1 MTEDAPDPVAHFGNL
16 IAAYADNIRT
26 SDFKANLVVL
36 FVAIM
41 MGPVV
46 GYRDNY
52 PPYLPLPVV
61 LAPFLVAFLCL
72 LFCVVPRYPS
82 RGKANFVVKRNSTRE
97 DFAIAQANSDNLEQL
112 KLRCSILSQ
121 ILYWKTFFLLT
132 AIYICL
138 GTIVVI
144 FCLLVRALV

>member
-1 MTEDAPDPVAHFGNL
+1 MSDEAPDPVAHFSNL
-16 IAAYADNIRT
+16 TAAYQDNIRT

-41 MGPVV
+41 MGPIV
-46 GYRDNY
+46 GYRENY
-52 PPYLPLPVV
+52 PSYLPLPVV

-82 RGKANFVVKRNSTRE
+82 RGKSNFLVRGNVTNA
-97 DFAIAQANSDNLEQL
+97 DFARAEENADNLEEL
-112 KLRCSILSQ
+112 KLRCSILSE

-138 GTIVVI
+138 GTIVII
-144 FCLLVRALV
+144 FALLIRALL

>member
-1 MTEDAPDPVAHFGNL
+1 MAKEAPDPTLHFGNL
-16 IAAYADNIRT
+16 IGAYTDSIRV
-26 SDFKANLVVL
+26 SDFKSNLTVL

-41 MGPVV
+41 MGPIVAE
-46 GYRDNY
+46 RDKY
-52 PPYLPLPVV
+52 PHFLPLPIV

-72 LFCVVPRYPS
+72 LFCVVPRYPV

-97 DFAIAQANSDNLEQL
+97 DFARAQQSSDNLEQL

-144 FCLLVRALV
+144 FILLIRALL

>member
-1 MTEDAPDPVAHFGNL
+1 LPEDTPDPVAHFSNL
-16 IAAYADNIRT
+16 IAAYADSIRT

-41 MGPVV
+41 MGPIV

-52 PPYLPLPVV
+52 PAFLPLPVV

-72 LFCVVPRYPS
+72 LFCVVPRYPA
-82 RGKANFVVKRNSTRE
+82 RGKSNFVVKRNSTRE
-97 DFAIAQANSDNLEQL
+97 DFARAQQNSDNLEQL

-144 FCLLVRALV
+144 FILLIRALF